1 MASRTAFLRW
11 LNALPR
17 TLRKNPLLSFELYS
31 NFSANFSLASLSFS
45 FGNLLTSTTEG
56 SRE

>member
-1 MASRTAFLRW
+1 MHASTAFLRW

-17 TLRKNPLLSFELYS
+17 TLRKKPLLSFELYS

-45 FGNLLTSTTEG
+45 FGNLLTSTTDG
-56 SRE
+56 SSE